1 METSRVSLSQPPSP
15 SKLSLHD
22 RGDPSPSQKTAA
34 KPPLPWFTESYF
46 SHEPATAAARKVY
59 IIMLASGGVMLIMF
73 ALAALS
79 IYWGSVWHSPTK
91 VHNLN
96 GWVVDFDGSD
106 VGQFVSR
113 TVLASSGSPTT
124 ITWSAIS
131 ANSFPNGAQDLED
144 AVVQNRA
151 WAIIAINSNAT
162 ETLNAAVVAA
172 DGTYTSN
179 RAVTVYVIEARNENA
194 YRAVIRPN
202 IETVLGGATESFNT
216 QYIPSIPGRTSNLT
230 ALLVNAP
237 GLVSQPIAYT
247 TINTRPFDVPVAAAV
262 EFVGLIYMLILSFV
276 VTSMH
281 YGARTNVTHLE
292 DRLTFKWL
300 IVIRI
305 VNPIIMYF
313 FVSCF
318 FCLLSL
324 AFQVPFSRYHGSSGF
339 VIYWM
344 MTWLAMSA
352 VGGALESM
360 ITILTPRFIAFF
372 LLLWI
377 IVNVSVC
384 TFPPQLL
391 PGIYHYG
398 YAMPFYN
405 VQQTVRTLLFGT
417 RDQMGL
423 NFGVQVAWVI
433 ISWCTLT
440 LFQYIKRRE
449 SIRAHRAVICAGDG
463 GQDGGCTPDKA

>member
-1 METSRVSLSQPPSP
+1 
-15 SKLSLHD
+15 
-22 RGDPSPSQKTAA
+22 
-34 KPPLPWFTESYF
+34 
-46 SHEPATAAARKVY
+46 
-59 IIMLASGGVMLIMF
+59 MLIMF
-73 ALAALS
+73 ALAVLS
-79 IYWGSVWHSPTK
+79 IYWGSVWHSPT
-91 VHNLN
+91 H
-96 GWVVDFDGSD
+96 DFDGSD

-113 TVLASSGSPTT
+113 AVLASSGSPTT
-124 ITWSAIS
+124 ITWSAIP
-131 ANSFPNGAQDLED
+131 ANSFPNGAQDLEE

-179 RAVTVYVIEARNENA
+179 RAPFVGCALLPRVTLVSQV
-194 YRAVIRPN
+194 
-202 IETVLGGATESFNT
+202 ETLLGVHSEH
-216 QYIPSIPGRTSNLT
+216 PWRTSNLT

-237 GLVSQPIAYT
+237 GLVSQPIAHT

-276 VTSMH
+276 VTAMH
-281 YGARTNVTHLE
+281 YGARTDVTHLE

-300 IVIRI
+300 IIIRI
-305 VNPIIMYF
+305 VNPTIMYF

-324 AFQVPFSRYHGSSGF
+324 AFQVPFNRYHGNSGF

-344 MTWLAMSA
+344 MTWLAMCA

-360 ITILTPRFIAFF
+360 ITILTPRFISFF

-377 IVNVSVC
+377 IANVSVC

-391 PGIYHYG
+391 PDIYHYG

-423 NFGVQVAWVI
+423 NFGVQVAWII

-449 SIRAHRAVICAGDG
+449 SIRTHRAVICASDS
-463 GQDGGCTPDKA
+463 GCASDKA

>member
-15 SKLSLHD
+15 SKLSLHE
-22 RGDPSPSQKTAA
+22 RGDPSPSQNTAA
-34 KPPLPWFTESYF
+34 KQPLPWFTESYF

-59 IIMLASGGVMLIMF
+59 IIMLSSGGVMLIMF

-79 IYWGSVWHSPTK
+79 IYWGSLWHSPTQ

-106 VGQFVSR
+106 V
-113 TVLASSGSPTT
+113 VLASSGSPTT
-124 ITWSAIS
+124 ITWSAIP
-131 ANSFPNGAQDLED
+131 ANSFPNGAQDLEE

-151 WAIIAINSNAT
+151 WAIIAINANAT

-172 DGTYTSN
+172 DGIYISN
-179 RAVTVYVIEARNENA
+179 RAVTAYLIEARNENA
-194 YRAVIRPN
+194 Y
-202 IETVLGGATESFNT
+202 
-216 QYIPSIPGRTSNLT
+216 IPGRTSNLT

-237 GLVSQPIAYT
+237 GLVSQPIAHT

-300 IVIRI
+300 MIIRI

-324 AFQVPFSRYHGSSGF
+324 AFQVPFNRYHGNSGF

-344 MTWLAMSA
+344 MTWVAMCA

-384 TFPPQLL
+384 TLPPPLL

-423 NFGVQVAWVI
+423 NFGVQIAWVI

-449 SIRAHRAVICAGDG
+449 SIRAHRAVICAS
-463 GQDGGCTPDKA
+463 DGGCTSDKA